1 MFKDV
6 IDPKVNVRIIA
17 RERGKKVPS
26 MCREGHNIW
35 VNQGRQYLAEV
46 ISPSD
51 GTFTAHYN
59 DSVVRV
65 VRYMGLGIGGDSQ
78 QVTDI
83 AGTYPTLEAHYPG
96 QNVYDDNTITVSY
109 LERPVKVSGTAGV
122 GASAG
127 VWMNSVTAPPP
138 FTGSPVTNVE
148 FGALFNNNDLH
159 LAGAYPSVPVSE
171 VGLFLSSE
179 SASRTS
185 EEVYDYL
192 TGPAHINTSTRH
204 QLIAYNTFDTITKT
218 VSVALEVH
226 WEIMF

>member
-1 MFKDV
+1 MFKDI

-17 RERGKKVPS
+17 RDRGKKVPS

-51 GTFTAHYN
+51 GTFTEHFN
-59 DSVVRV
+59 DSTVRV

-78 QVTDI
+78 LVADI
-83 AGTYPTLEAHYPG
+83 AGTYPTLEAHYKG
-96 QNVYDDNTITVSY
+96 QNTYSDGELTTSY

-138 FTGSPVTNVE
+138 FIGSPITKVE
-148 FGALFNNNDLH
+148 FSALFNNNDLH

-171 VGLFLSSE
+171 IGLFLASE

-192 TGPAHINTSTRH
+192 TGPAYINTSTR
-204 QLIAYNTFDTITKT
+204 QKLIAYNTFDTIVKT

-226 WEIMF
+226 WEIQF